1 MTDQARIVHPVE
13 LGATFTEGELP
24 EAKITLEIPENLS
37 FLEGHFPNHPILPGA
52 VQLEWAVAYG
62 KKLLNRSNS
71 AVKQV
76 EVLKFQNII
85 RPGDIVVLTLTTKTS
100 DKFIFSFE
108 SKQGKHASGRVILS
122 DN

>member
-1 MTDQARIVHPVE
+1 MTDHARILPVE
-13 LGATFTEGELP
+13 LGATFTDSELP
-24 EAKITLEIPENLS
+24 EATIRLQIPEDLR
-37 FLEGHFPNHPILPGA
+37 FLEGHFPGHPILPGA
-52 VQLEWAVAYG
+52 VQLQWAITYG